1 MSDERTTE
9 TPPGTPGQRALGA
22 MESAVRRARESA
34 GAPPLA
40 TPPLSM
46 AQAPTRPDEAA
57 PRQDGRRPPAPSLD
71 ARPAPPRGEA
81 PSPPVRPDRWLI
93 SAVITVAVLVVAAA
107 IALTVSLS
115 GNSAPTSSTASPP
128 GPSST
133 VPSHTPS
140 TPTGSGGARAVAPS
154 PSASTTTT
162 STTLS
167 VAPAGPPV
175 ISGLSPAS
183 GSPGQSVMVSGAN
196 FLSTNGQIVAT
207 FNGQVAPTD
216 CPAQNSCTVTVPSS
230 NAPSAQVVITTPGGA
245 SNGETFTY
253 S

>member
-1 MSDERTTE
+1 MER
-9 TPPGTPGQRALGA
+9 
-22 MESAVRRARESA
+22 
-34 GAPPLA
+34 
-40 TPPLSM
+40 
-46 AQAPTRPDEAA
+46 
-57 PRQDGRRPPAPSLD
+57 PR
-71 ARPAPPRGEA
+71 
-81 PSPPVRPDRWLI
+81 
-93 SAVITVAVLVVAAA
+93 
-107 IALTVSLS
+107 
-115 GNSAPTSSTASPP
+115 
-128 GPSST
+128 
-133 VPSHTPS
+133 
-140 TPTGSGGARAVAPS
+140 VAPS